1 MQYQISSELE
11 SFVEATGRP
20 ATLIELLDQ
29 RALQQP
35 DQLAY
40 TFLLDGETSELHLTY
55 GELERRA
62 RPRDAGNSTNLHRR
76 DKYDLQNGYSRTA
89 VIA

>member
-1 MQYQISSELE
+1 MQYQTSPELE

-55 GELERRA
+55 GELGGALGRGMQGTA
-62 RPRDAGNSTNLHRR
+62 RTRTEGISHS
-76 DKYDLQNGYSRTA
+76 LQFSK
-89 VIA
+89 

>member
-1 MQYQISSELE
+1 MQYQISPELE

-55 GELERRA
+55 GGLERRA
-62 RPRDAGNSTNLHRR
+62 RAIAAALRLAGAKDGRALLL
-76 DKYDLQNGYSRTA
+76 YPP
-89 VIA
+89 

>member
-1 MQYQISSELE
+1 MQYQISPELE

-29 RALQQP
+29 RALQHP

-40 TFLLDGETSELHLTY
+40 TFLDYGDSDDIHLTY
-55 GELERRA
+55 GELQRLSLA
-62 RPRDAGNSTNLHRR
+62 
-76 DKYDLQNGYSRTA
+76 
-89 VIA
+89 I